1 MTDDELLD
9 DLPDLESTDLD
20 ELTDLIGDLAHAPST

>member
-9 DLPDLESTDLD
+9 DLPDLD